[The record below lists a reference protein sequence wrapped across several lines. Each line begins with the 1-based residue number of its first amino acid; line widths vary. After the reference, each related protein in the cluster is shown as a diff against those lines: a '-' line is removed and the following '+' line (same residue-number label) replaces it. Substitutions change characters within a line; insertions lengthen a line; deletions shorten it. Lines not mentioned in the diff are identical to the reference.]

1 MERTSVRLHGIDALR
16 GLTVLSMVA
25 YHFLY
30 DVNMIYGRSPHW
42 NRASPVFFWQQCI
55 CWSFILISGFVW
67 PRMRGKQ
74 LRRGLVINLWGLV
87 ITAVSCVAVPSEAVW
102 FGVLNFLGCA
112 VLLLL
117 PLDRGLKRLNP
128 WLGLGVSFAL
138 FWLFRH
144 VDSGYLSI
152 TPLFRLDLPKALY
165 TTRLLTPLGFPYP
178 GFRSSDYFPMLPWFF
193 LYLCGYFLH
202 GVFLRYPGLQRPLSV
217 RVPVLDLI
225 GRRSL
230 PVYLLHQPLCM
241 LICVVLFD
249 LLRLPI

>member
-1 MERTSVRLHGIDALR
+1 MEHASVRLHGIDALR
-16 GLTVLSMVA
+16 GFTVLSMVA

-30 DVNMIYGRSPHW
+30 DVNMIYGHSPRW
-42 NRASPVFFWQQCI
+42 NTEPQVFFWQQCI

-67 PRMRGKQ
+67 PWTRGKH

-87 ITAVSCVAVPSEAVW
+87 VTAVSCLAVPSEAVW
-102 FGVLNFLGCA
+102 FGVLSFLGCA
-112 VLLLL
+112 VLLLI
-117 PLDRGLKRLNP
+117 PLDRGLKRVNP
-128 WLGLGVSFAL
+128 WLGLGVSFLL

-144 VDSGYLSI
+144 VDAGYLSLG
-152 TPLFRLDLPKALY
+152 PLFRLDLPKALY
-165 TTRLLTPLGFPYP
+165 TPRLLTPLGFPYP

-202 GVFLRYPGLQRPLSV
+202 GVFLRHPGLQRPLSV
-217 RVPVLDLI
+217 KVPVLDLI
-225 GRRSL
+225 GRNSL

-241 LICVVLFD
+241 LICVILFD